1 MLKPLNLINKMK
13 MTRINKMFFALAIIL
28 IAIQPSFAQEEIT
41 DEDLKNYAVIQMSV
55 DIITSSISPTV
66 NDLIRR
72 QEGMTG
78 QRFNELRQSG
88 GEGAADWE
96 KQFLATVNDLIDE
109 RREAAK
115 EVVNLLIN
123 NSTLTGAKYSEI
135 KKGLSSDSELKARYD
150 EVMANLN

>member
-1 MLKPLNLINKMK
+1 

-55 DIITSSISPTV
+55 DIITSRSPTV
-66 NDLIRR
+66 NDLIKR

-96 KQFLATVNDLIDE
+96 KQFLATVNDLIEE